1 MICPIYFFSGRD
13 DTSMRKRQFRFAG
26 IILFALVIIPVSAFA
41 GTIDDL
47 LTQLSYP
54 AEKPAEVTCRIE
66 AVSIPQFSETRTG
79 WLNGL
84 LKHMSFRIRS
94 DGIIQEEEIDVDDKP
109 VIQCK
114 TRETEGRTETLFPFD
129 DRIYITE
136 GTDLTE
142 LLTGI
147 SPEADMTE
155 YYTEIRVLLP
165 EFYRFFSGLPELFPD
180 SVSESKV
187 SIKYKGYGTAVK
199 RYAMVL
205 SQDVISD
212 EKMNG
217 YLENK
222 ELIPGG
228 LRIPGRTL
236 EESDIPE
243 LKDSLKKLP
252 RGTFVDLQVNGT
264 QYTAIQGFFTED
276 YETCKNETRDN
287 TLGIRL
293 PDAAA
298 IPADY
303 SEHLSFTVGYYMTDK
318 DYASRKELNSE
329 KTERYALQ
337 TWLLPE
343 TVKDQIGQ
351 YALEWFRT
359 DKKPITCTAHLAA
372 TDEMYIPT
380 TDASVTVRPLTVRGF
395 DKALYLEQYNAAFDA
410 QEISVML
417 WQRIDPVTVLTP
429 GFHAAPVLEEKHY
442 IVYILDA
449 VGLTE
454 EEAVR
459 IAEAW

>member
-1 MICPIYFFSGRD
+1 MHKEMNITLDQEERILQKKMKDSFSPTEKDLWPAIQRAIAREPAVNEIAARRGMRGSRRLLVTAAALVAVLGLMGAGILRHWCVYNSSGD
-13 DTSMRKRQFRFAG
+13 KTTLAQDEGLLPGGEYAAIKPDMDTS
-26 IILFALVIIPVSAFA
+26 L
-41 GTIDDL
+41 
-47 LTQLSYP
+47 P
-54 AEKPAEVTCRIE
+54 AEE
-66 AVSIPQFSETRTG
+66 
-79 WLNGL
+79 
-84 LKHMSFRIRS
+84 
-94 DGIIQEEEIDVDDKP
+94 
-109 VIQCK
+109 
-114 TRETEGRTETLFPFD
+114 
-129 DRIYITE
+129 
-136 GTDLTE
+136 DLYF
-142 LLTGI
+142 
-147 SPEADMTE
+147 AYDW
-155 YYTEIRVLLP
+155 V
-165 EFYRFFSGLPELFPD
+165 
-180 SVSESKV
+180 
-187 SIKYKGYGTAVK
+187 
-199 RYAMVL
+199 
-205 SQDVISD
+205 
-212 EKMNG
+212 
-217 YLENK
+217 ENK

-228 LRIPGRTL
+228 LQIPGRTP

-380 TDASVTVRPLTVRGF
+380 TDASVTTQPLTVRGF

-417 WQRIDPVTVLTP
+417 WQRIDPVTILTP
-429 GFHAAPVLEEKHY
+429 GYRAAPVPEEKHY

>member
-1 MICPIYFFSGRD
+1 MGAGILRHWCVYNSSGD
-13 DTSMRKRQFRFAG
+13 KTTLAQDEGLLPGGEYAAIKPDMDTS
-26 IILFALVIIPVSAFA
+26 L
-41 GTIDDL
+41 
-47 LTQLSYP
+47 P
-54 AEKPAEVTCRIE
+54 AEE
-66 AVSIPQFSETRTG
+66 
-79 WLNGL
+79 
-84 LKHMSFRIRS
+84 
-94 DGIIQEEEIDVDDKP
+94 
-109 VIQCK
+109 
-114 TRETEGRTETLFPFD
+114 
-129 DRIYITE
+129 
-136 GTDLTE
+136 DLYF
-142 LLTGI
+142 
-147 SPEADMTE
+147 AYDW
-155 YYTEIRVLLP
+155 V
-165 EFYRFFSGLPELFPD
+165 
-180 SVSESKV
+180 
-187 SIKYKGYGTAVK
+187 
-199 RYAMVL
+199 
-205 SQDVISD
+205 
-212 EKMNG
+212 
-217 YLENK
+217 ENK

-228 LRIPGRTL
+228 LQIPGRTP

-276 YETCKNETRDN
+276 YETFKNETRDN

-417 WQRIDPVTVLTP
+417 WQRIDPVTILTP
-429 GFHAAPVLEEKHY
+429 GYRAAPVPEEKHY